1 MVIGVFLFIVLKY
14 LAPVFGILAGK
25 KRQLYDDK
33 NPDINKRMRT
43 LMIANAKRQK
53 PPHFMEVILQGD
65 SKKLDLRVGKV
76 NGLCEDRRVMNI
88 SYKPSFISRSRLFLV
103 PNELIKTS
111 SLNKKLTV
119 RANGIKTVSMGL
131 IDVPV
136 ITEDD
141 ADKQEKIRTI
151 INDYWQYLLEEEK
164 SYMLP
169 ERTMHNVMTAPGST
183 KLDKSLLLQ
192 AEREYETE
200 EDI

>member
-1 MVIGVFLFIVLKY
+1 
-14 LAPVFGILAGK
+14 
-25 KRQLYDDK
+25 
-33 NPDINKRMRT
+33 
-43 LMIANAKRQK
+43 MIANAKRQK
-53 PPHFMEVILQGD
+53 PPHYMEVILQGD

-169 ERTMHNVMTAPGST
+169 ERTMHNVMTAPGSS